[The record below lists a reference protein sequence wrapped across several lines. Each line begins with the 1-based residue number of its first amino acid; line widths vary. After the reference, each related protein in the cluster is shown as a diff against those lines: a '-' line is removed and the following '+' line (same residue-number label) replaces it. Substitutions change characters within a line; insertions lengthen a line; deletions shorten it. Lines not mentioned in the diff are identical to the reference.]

1 MTFSAQWGPLCE
13 IFCFGG
19 PKLCFSVKQWTISVP
34 SPFQR
39 FKMLFKFKKDQS
51 CKNFTIWA
59 KIVKVAKKKG
69 YNRENW
75 NFRDLNCFHWK
86 ICRKILISI
95 TFGVKMSRKSI
106 QGPNRKLFNKRV
118 EKVNFKINE
127 GLKQKTFKAI
137 SIHANNGTTTIDEIQ
152 YITIPKVVVKRI
164 GSVSNQ

>member
-1 MTFSAQWGPLCE
+1 MKNTKLRAQIDISRIPMDEVCQNSFNKTISGNILIWRIKNINCKLNGLKMTFSAQWGPLCE

-86 ICRKILISI
+86 ICWKILISI
-95 TFGVKMSRKSI
+95 IFGVKMSRKLI
-106 QGPNRKLFNKRV
+106 
-118 EKVNFKINE
+118 
-127 GLKQKTFKAI
+127 
-137 SIHANNGTTTIDEIQ
+137 
-152 YITIPKVVVKRI
+152 
-164 GSVSNQ
+164 